1 MSRGILEAL
10 KEFKK
15 LLFGFGLF
23 GVKKKIIFLSMK
35 GNSFLIKK
43 VI

>member
-23 GVKKKIIFLSMK
+23 GVKKKLFFLVWKEIVS
-35 GNSFLIKK
+35 LLKK
-43 VI
+43 